1 MAKNPLTPPP
11 VAPSLLASSFQV
23 TSAVIFVP
31 DRLNRVPPQPR
42 MKGLDAG
49 KSTVGLLS
57 EEPSV
62 EPLSPEAART
72 VTPTVP
78 ASWQAALKEFM
89 ACCVHELSGPPQLM
103 EMIEGRFVASWTA
116 VVRASRKP
124 LSVLVVKYTASCAA
138 GATAPTI
145 SMSSSTSPSGPS
157 GLPVGAF
164 EPPSTGTTAIFG
176 GESLRPL
183 K

>member
-31 DRLNRVPPQPR
+31 DKLNRVPPQPR

-49 KSTVGLLS
+49 KSTVGWLS
-57 EEPSV
+57 EEPPV

-72 VTPTVP
+72 VTPMVA
-78 ASWQAALKEFM
+78 ASWQAALKEFI

-103 EMIEGRFVASWTA
+103 EMIEGRFVVSWTA
-116 VVRASRKP
+116 AVSASRKP
-124 LSVLVVKYTASCAA
+124 RSVLVVKYTASCAA
-138 GATAPTI
+138 GAIAPTI
-145 SMSSSTSPSGPS
+145 STSSSTSPSGPS
-157 GLPVGAF
+157 GSPVGEF
-164 EPPSTGTTAIFG
+164 GPPSTGMAVIFG
-176 GESLRPL
+176 
-183 K
+183 